1 VTGPHP
7 LDEATGDVFL
17 RWHVGA
23 DPRARMWRTGQAVAV
38 VVPRGE
44 ALGCLAFGDP
54 GQMAVA
60 TTEALTSL
68 AAEGVTEVRL
78 SLPPGVETPAAERV
92 ADVSRWEWMW
102 ISRLS
107 SRQSP
112 EVRWLDPADA
122 DLLDLLAQS
131 PRAHARPGDPDV
143 RGWAGVRRSGELV
156 AAGALCSSPPGTPH
170 LRAIVT
176 HPEHRGGGLGAAVT
190 AFLTEAGLRESAVV
204 TLGMYSD
211 NDVARRVYH
220 RLGYTTS
227 HRWVSSHARL
237 AGTVPGS

>member
-1 VTGPHP
+1 MTGPHP

-78 SLPPGVETPAAERV
+78 SLPPGVESPAAERV

-131 PRAHARPGDPDV
+131 PAPTRVPVIRTCAAGPAYAARESWSPPARSARPRRAPRTCV
-143 RGWAGVRRSGELV
+143 R
-156 AAGALCSSPPGTPH
+156 SSPT
-170 LRAIVT
+170 LS
-176 HPEHRGGGLGAAVT
+176 
-190 AFLTEAGLRESAVV
+190 TEVAGSAP
-204 TLGMYSD
+204 
-211 NDVARRVYH
+211 R
-220 RLGYTTS
+220 
-227 HRWVSSHARL
+227 
-237 AGTVPGS
+237 